1 MESRRDKNAVMAE
14 QIAEKVAREGGR
26 TFYVGGFVRDRLLGR
41 EGKDVDIEVHGIT
54 PERLAEILSSL
65 GEVTK
70 TGVSFGVFG
79 LKHYDLDIAMPRRE
93 TATGRGHR
101 DFEIDV
107 DPFIGYEKAALR
119 RDFTV
124 NAMMEDVLTG
134 EILDFFGGRED
145 LKRGLIRHV
154 SDGTYQEDALRV
166 LRAAQF
172 AARFGFEI
180 AEETRVLSR
189 GMSLAELAPERILGE
204 LNKALLKAPAPGV
217 FFGELR
223 KMGQLSLWFPE
234 VEALAG
240 VPQSPV
246 HHPEGDVWT
255 HTMMVLEAAAGLREG
270 ALEPEGFM
278 MAALVHDFGKTVST
292 LVSGEKVSA
301 IGHESTGVPLARR
314 FLRRLTNETRL
325 ERYVLNMVEL
335 HMRPNILAWERA
347 GRKSTARLFDRAVC
361 PEDLLLLSKADYLGK
376 GNAGDYGPAEAFLRE
391 RLSDYREIMSRPF
404 VQGRDLVDAGFKPG
418 PDFTEALAQA
428 HKMRLAGVPKDEALA
443 QTLAVLRKLRGL

>member
-1 MESRRDKNAVMAE
+1 
-14 QIAEKVAREGGR
+14 
-26 TFYVGGFVRDRLLGR
+26 
-41 EGKDVDIEVHGIT
+41 
-54 PERLAEILSSL
+54 
-65 GEVTK
+65 
-70 TGVSFGVFG
+70 
-79 LKHYDLDIAMPRRE
+79 
-93 TATGRGHR
+93 
-101 DFEIDV
+101 
-107 DPFIGYEKAALR
+107 
-119 RDFTV
+119 
-124 NAMMEDVLTG
+124 
-134 EILDFFGGRED
+134 
-145 LKRGLIRHV
+145 
-154 SDGTYQEDALRV
+154 
-166 LRAAQF
+166 
-172 AARFGFEI
+172 
-180 AEETRVLSR
+180 
-189 GMSLAELAPERILGE
+189 
-204 LNKALLKAPAPGV
+204 
-217 FFGELR
+217 
-223 KMGQLSLWFPE
+223 
-234 VEALAG
+234 
-240 VPQSPV
+240 
-246 HHPEGDVWT
+246 
-255 HTMMVLEAAAGLREG
+255 
-270 ALEPEGFM
+270 M

-347 GRKSTARLFDRAVC
+347 GRKSTARLFDRSVC